1 MIERLIEHFKNLSDT
16 DSHYVA
22 YVNKRLYT
30 KAYSNSGKWAFKS
43 VRLLLNLLSES
54 IRFSSIILNLTE
66 SDFSNFPPKYYVVTN
81 QPQAKLTPE
90 GAAQIIKNLIKDD
103 FIEIY
108 DLRDYTKLTYREIYK
123 GKKEVT

>member
-1 MIERLIEHFKNLSDT
+1 
-16 DSHYVA
+16 
-22 YVNKRLYT
+22 
-30 KAYSNSGKWAFKS
+30 
-43 VRLLLNLLSES
+43 
-54 IRFSSIILNLTE
+54 
-66 SDFSNFPPKYYVVTN
+66 VVTN

-108 DLRDYTKLTYREIYK
+108 DLSDYTKLTYQEIYK